1 MAKNEHT
8 KNPIKNKYPPFLQAT
23 DASPI
28 KDNHRIE
35 KLDSKI
41 CVKLDLKF

>member
-8 KNPIKNKYPPFLQAT
+8 KNPIKNKYPPYLQAT
-23 DASPI
+23 DASPS
-28 KDNHRIE
+28 KDNHRIG

-41 CVKLDLKF
+41 CAKLYLKF